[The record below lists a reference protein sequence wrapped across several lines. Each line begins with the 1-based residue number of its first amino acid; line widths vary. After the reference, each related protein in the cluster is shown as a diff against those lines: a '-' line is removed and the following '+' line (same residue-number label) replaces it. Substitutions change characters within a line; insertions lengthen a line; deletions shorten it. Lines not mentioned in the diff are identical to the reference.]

1 VEPLIAT
8 PEVAGGKFP
17 WFALQVWSR
26 KEPMIAAQL
35 EGQGFECF
43 LPRFTTVRRWSD
55 RTKELEQPLFPGYLF
70 CRFDI
75 ENRRSL
81 VMCPGVVQILGFGR
95 KPMPLEDREVEA
107 IRQAVCSGLPRQ
119 PWPYLEVGERVRV
132 DQGSL
137 SGLEGILVSLKGHH
151 RVILSITLLQRSI
164 ALEIDLAWVT
174 PLRQRDSVKTQKKV
188 ACSGIDV
195 PAIG

>member
-1 VEPLIAT
+1 VKPLT
-8 PEVAGGKFP
+8 PTLDVAGGKFP

-26 KEPMIAAQL
+26 KEPTVAAQL

-43 LPRFTTVRRWSD
+43 LPKYTTVRRWSD
-55 RTKELEQPLFPGYLF
+55 RAKELERPLFPGYLF
-70 CRFDI
+70 CRFDF

-81 VMCPGVVQILGFGR
+81 VMSPGVIQILGFGR
-95 KPMPLEDREVEA
+95 KPMPLEDREMAA
-107 IRQAVCSGLPRQ
+107 IQQAVCSGLPRQ

-164 ALEIDLAWVT
+164 ALEIDLSCVT
-174 PLRQRDSVKTQKKV
+174 PLRPRTRLETQKKV
-188 ACSGIDV
+188 VCSAIDV
-195 PAIG
+195 PAIS

>member
-1 VEPLIAT
+1 MV
-8 PEVAGGKFP
+8 
-17 WFALQVWSR
+17 
-26 KEPMIAAQL
+26 AAQL

-43 LPRFTTVRRWSD
+43 LPKYTTVRRWSD
-55 RTKELEQPLFPGYLF
+55 RAKELEQPLFPGYLF
-70 CRFDI
+70 CRLDF

-81 VMCPGVVQILGFGR
+81 VMSPGVVQILGFGR
-95 KPMPLEDREVEA
+95 KPMPLEDSQIEA
-107 IRQAVCSGLPRQ
+107 IQQAVCSGLPRQ

-164 ALEIDLAWVT
+164 ALEIDLSWIT
-174 PLRQRDSVKTQKKV
+174 PLRQRACLQTQEKV
-188 ACSGIDV
+188 VCSAIDE